1 MMQTVSSYLSLLETA
16 LFLCSPKAV
25 QDMEMQEYAK
35 LLLGFN
41 PHTGQK

>member
-1 MMQTVSSYLSLLETA
+1 MMQTVSSYLSL

-25 QDMEMQEYAK
+25 QDMETQEYAK